1 MNEQLRFSIPEI
13 LSLIGLSQCVYILVY
28 MLFRAGD
35 IKRAALPAVYF
46 LVLGLAFFL
55 DFARG
60 YIGGLSDYYILAPW
74 AAWFM
79 GPPLSVL
86 LIIQV
91 AQISKVPS
99 LRQFWVL
106 ALVPI
111 AGAAGLTVARLDNN
125 CQLPLDCPMLRDWL
139 VVFGLAA
146 GLISIIALW
155 TKRSLLRGLRSEKAG
170 SARYWLILTLIFVN
184 LSFLGV
190 MLLSL
195 TPALAM
201 EPAFMIRTFLGLGLV
216 YIAGTSL
223 FRIYPQ
229 AVQLVE
235 RRDPDEMN
243 IAEKDVARRIEDLLA
258 LEKIYQEP
266 AYTRADLARELKLPE
281 AVVSKVINVHFGKTF
296 PQLLNEK
303 RVADAV
309 RLLTETNQAIKDVA
323 QQVGFNSTAS
333 FNRVFRSLT
342 GKTPSMY
349 RKNSADDGKQP

>member
-1 MNEQLRFSIPEI
+1 MTEPLRFSIPEI
-13 LSLIGLSQCVYILVY
+13 MSLIGLCQCVYILVY
-28 MLFRAGD
+28 MMFRSGD
-35 IKRAALPAVYF
+35 IKRAALPFLYF

-60 YIGGLSDYYILAPW
+60 YVGGMFDYYALLSW
-74 AAWFM
+74 AAWFL
-79 GPPLSVL
+79 GPPLSYL

-99 LRQFWVL
+99 LKHFWVL
-106 ALVPI
+106 ALVPM
-111 AGAAGLTVARLDNN
+111 AGMGGLAVARLDNS
-125 CQLPLDCPMLRDWL
+125 CVLPADCPVLREWL

-146 GLISIIALW
+146 GLASIIALW
-155 TKRSLLRGLRSEKAG
+155 TKRGLLRGLRSEKAG
-170 SARYWLILTLIFVN
+170 SGRYWLILTLIFVN
-184 LSFLGV
+184 LLFLTV

-195 TPALAM
+195 TPALARDQ
-201 EPAFMIRTFLGLGLV
+201 AFMIRTFLGLGLGYV
-216 YIAGTSL
+216 AGTSL

-229 AVQLVE
+229 AVQIVE
-235 RRDPDEMN
+235 RREREEMN
-243 IAEKDVARRIEDLLA
+243 VEEKDVARRIEDLLV

-281 AVVSKVINVHFGKTF
+281 AVVSRIINVHFGKSF

-303 RVADAV
+303 RVADAGK
-309 RLLTETNQAIKDVA
+309 LLTETNQAVKDIA
-323 QQVGFNSTAS
+323 EQVGFNSTAS

-349 RKNSADDGKQP
+349 RKTGTEKGK